1 MDATRGSAAMSR
13 AAQSAAQGMSAK
25 EHFFPETRAG
35 GFSRRD
41 GTVEFFTRVNALL
54 DNTATVLDFGAGRG
68 RGALEDPIPF
78 RKHLRSLQGKCTRLV
93 AVDIDDAVL
102 GNSAVDEVHLIKMGE
117 RLPFPDDSIDLVVSD
132 MTFEHVTNPDHTV
145 GELKRILKPG
155 GWICARTPNR
165 WGYVGVGANLV
176 PNRLHARLLK
186 YLQPNRQ
193 EVDVFPTAYK
203 LNTYG
208 ALKAHFPADQ
218 FFNATYG
225 YTPEPAYFAHA
236 QFAWWLMLALERLLP
251 NRLAPF
257 WHIFVQKQPRTD
269 GS

>member
-1 MDATRGSAAMSR
+1 MSTTVQPAA
-13 AAQSAAQGMSAK
+13 ACMSAK

-54 DNTATVLDFGAGRG
+54 DETATVLDFGAGRG
-68 RGALEDPIPF
+68 RGALEDPIPY
-78 RKHLRSLQGKCTRLV
+78 RRDLRRLQGKCQKLI
-93 AVDIDDAVL
+93 AVDVDGAVL
-102 GNSAVDEVHLIKMGE
+102 QNSAVDEAHVIQLGE
-117 RLPFPDDSIDLVVSD
+117 RLPFADGSMDLIVSD
-132 MTFEHVTNPDHTV
+132 MTFEHVTNPGHTI

-186 YLQPNRQ
+186 YLQPKRQ

-225 YTPEPAYFAHA
+225 YTPEPAYFAQA
-236 QFAWWLMLALERLLP
+236 RFAWWLMLALDGAATR
-251 NRLAPF
+251 RTATRR
-257 WHIFVQKQPRTD
+257 PRSD
-269 GS
+269 